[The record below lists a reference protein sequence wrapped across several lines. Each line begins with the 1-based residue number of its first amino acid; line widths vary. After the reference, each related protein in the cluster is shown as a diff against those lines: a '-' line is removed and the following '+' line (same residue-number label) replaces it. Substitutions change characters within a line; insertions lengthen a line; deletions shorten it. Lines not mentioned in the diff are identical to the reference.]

1 MNRIRSHMDEIQ
13 LIAKLADLKESHYRT
28 TLLLHAVMH
37 VLLEKQ
43 VLTPEELAAK
53 AEEIDRLPLASFPT
67 PRSDRPNA

>member
-1 MNRIRSHMDEIQ
+1 MNRIRSHLDEVQ
-13 LIAKLADLKESHYRT
+13 LIAKLADLKESHYKT

-53 AEEIDRLPLASFPT
+53 VEEIDRMALSGVPT
-67 PRSDRPNA
+67 LHSDHPNA